1 MSLNSFFQ
9 FFVPKEKRFYPLYA
23 KQAEYI
29 EKAAKLLRQMIN
41 ETDLA
46 QLEALK
52 KEIKACETGGDAVLD
67 DFHNT
72 LFSAVMTPFEREDVH
87 ELAELMDSFL
97 DRIDDCGNIILTRRF
112 LDVDEDLTTMATNL
126 MFAAE
131 SLRNITDRLPDLM
144 NESKRKEISR
154 LCQEIKT
161 IEHDSDELYGSYI
174 RKLFSQNYSLT
185 EIIKHKD
192 LVQVL
197 EDACNAAKYISDKVR
212 SIINKL

>member
-1 MSLNSFFQ
+1 
-9 FFVPKEKRFYPLYA
+9 
-23 KQAEYI
+23 
-29 EKAAKLLRQMIN
+29 
-41 ETDLA
+41 
-46 QLEALK
+46 
-52 KEIKACETGGDAVLD
+52 
-67 DFHNT
+67 
-72 LFSAVMTPFEREDVH
+72 
-87 ELAELMDSFL
+87 
-97 DRIDDCGNIILTRRF
+97 
-112 LDVDEDLTTMATNL
+112 

-131 SLRNITDRLPDLM
+131 SLRNIANRLPDLI

-174 RKLFSQNYSLT
+174 NKLFSQNYTLT

-197 EDACNAAKYISDKVR
+197 EDACNAAKDISDKVR